1 VRRVALV
8 LLCGVPVLLF
18 GASAVA
24 GTWSSPA
31 QSDPT
36 SADQV
41 ERGRQLFLTSCSSC
55 HGSDGRGTSI
65 APSLVGV
72 GAASASFQLT
82 TGRMPLTDPEA
93 QAVRKPPAFSL
104 REIDD
109 LVAYVASLGA
119 GPPIPDVDPAAGNIE
134 TGSMLFLN
142 NCAACHSAAGAGG
155 ALSYGSD
162 APQLHRA
169 TAQQIGEAIRTGPG
183 QMPVF
188 GPDTFTKH
196 QVDSIV
202 RYVRYLRDPDDPG
215 GFSLG
220 RIGPITE
227 GMVALLLGLP
237 VLLFVCRRIEEA
249 HERRARGVAESQ
261 GVAE

>member
-8 LLCGVPVLLF
+8 LLAGLPLLVLA
-18 GASAVA
+18 ASAFA
-24 GTWSSPA
+24 STPTASSAPS
-31 QSDPT
+31 QSDSA
-36 SADQV
+36 SADEV
-41 ERGRQLFLTSCSSC
+41 ERGRELFLTSCSSC
-55 HGSDGRGTSI
+55 HGADGGGTAI
-65 APSLVGV
+65 APSLIGV

-82 TGRMPLTDPEA
+82 TGRMPLTDPNA
-93 QAVRKPPAFSL
+93 QAVRKPPAFRP
-104 REIDD
+104 REIDA
-109 LVAYVASLGA
+109 LVAYVASLGD
-119 GPPIPDVDPAAGNIE
+119 GPPIPDVNPAAGSLE
-134 TGSMLFLN
+134 AGSQLFLN
-142 NCAACHSAAGAGG
+142 NCAACHSASGAGG

-188 GPDTFTKH
+188 GPDTFTEH
-196 QVDSIV
+196 QVNSIV

-237 VLLFVCRRIEEA
+237 ILIFVCRRIEEK
-249 HERRARGVAESQ
+249 HERTARGVPK
-261 GVAE
+261 